1 MTEDDYSKLSR
12 IAPTVAQT
20 DEFVDFG
27 MPWQQQT
34 LLTGRA
40 LGREDRAR
48 ELVAEV
54 EDGFARARKEH
65 PEFGQVTAVSAYYEE
80 NGNFGAYASTD
91 PHVRFLSSL
100 GFRTSAEID
109 KLAGDQ
115 VYTEISNERLRLLD
129 RDVLVMLKAPETP
142 PRVPSCSR
150 TRSTAAST
158 WCASD
163 ATSTPTPRPSP
174 RLRSAAR

>member
-48 ELVAEV
+48 ELVAEA
-54 EDGFARARKEH
+54 EDRFARARKER
-65 PEFGQVTAVSAYYEE
+65 PEFGQVTAV
-80 NGNFGAYASTD
+80 
-91 PHVRFLSSL
+91 
-100 GFRTSAEID
+100 
-109 KLAGDQ
+109 
-115 VYTEISNERLRLLD
+115 
-129 RDVLVMLKAPETP
+129 
-142 PRVPSCSR
+142 
-150 TRSTAAST
+150 
-158 WCASD
+158 
-163 ATSTPTPRPSP
+163 
-174 RLRSAAR
+174 